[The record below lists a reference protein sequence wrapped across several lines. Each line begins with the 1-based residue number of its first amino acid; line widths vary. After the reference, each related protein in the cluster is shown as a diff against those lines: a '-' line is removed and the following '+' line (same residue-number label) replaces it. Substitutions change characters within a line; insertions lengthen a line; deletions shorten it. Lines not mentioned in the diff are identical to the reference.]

1 MKNIFEE
8 TYTKIAELKKA
19 YDVAKDE
26 ESREKQELH
35 TTIC

>member
-26 ESREKQELH
+26 ESREKAME
-35 TTIC
+35 